1 MENKARQK
9 AINLISLFMKPI
21 DSLGKNPMCLTTAK
35 QCVMIHLD
43 QILDDK
49 IISLKIKDLLFY
61 KEVKKEMLKIR

>member
-21 DSLGKNPMCLTTAK
+21 DSLGDNPMCLDTAK
-35 QCVMIHLD
+35 QCAMIHLD
-43 QILDDK
+43 QILDNK